1 MIEDKL
7 LIWKFKL
14 GDKAALARIYE
25 KYKNNLLRM
34 AGGLSNQ
41 TSIAED
47 VVHDV
52 FVSLAQSPGQL
63 KLGGNLKGYLATCV
77 ANRVR
82 NSNRSA
88 QRRQTV
94 NLDENEPLT
103 KDSDLPEGWI
113 IRDEELDKL
122 NYALAQL
129 PYDQREA
136 VILHVQGGMKF
147 RAIAKSLNVSINTVQ
162 SRYRYGLEKLRSLLN
177 SDPLHPRR
185 LALPDEAAGEDAG
198 AGVKK

>member
-1 MIEDKL
+1 MPMIEDRL

-14 GDKAALARIYE
+14 GDRAALARIYE

-41 TSIAED
+41 TSVAED

-82 NSNRSA
+82 NSNRA
-88 QRRQTV
+88 GLRRQTTA
-94 NLDENEPLT
+94 LEEAEPLT
-103 KDSDLPEGWI
+103 KESDLPDGWI
-113 IRDEELDKL
+113 IRNEELDKL
-122 NYALAQL
+122 NFALAQL
-129 PYDQREA
+129 PYDQRET

-177 SDPLHPRR
+177 S
-185 LALPDEAAGEDAG
+185 EVE
-198 AGVKK
+198 K

>member
-7 LIWKFKL
+7 LIWKFRL
-14 GDKAALARIYE
+14 GDRAAMARIYE

-52 FVSLAQSPGQL
+52 FVSLAQSPGRL

-77 ANRVR
+77 ANRIR
-82 NSNRSA
+82 NSNRSS
-88 QRRQTV
+88 QRRRTV
-94 NLDENEPLT
+94 NLDETEPSV

-113 IRDEELDKL
+113 IRNEELDKL

-129 PYDQREA
+129 PYEQREV
-136 VILHVQGGMKF
+136 VILHVQGAMKF

-177 SDPLHPRR
+177 S
-185 LALPDEAAGEDAG
+185 E
-198 AGVKK
+198 VKK

>member
-7 LIWKFKL
+7 LIWRFKS
-14 GDKAALARIYE
+14 GDRAALARIYE

-34 AGGLSNQ
+34 TGGLSNQ

-63 KLGGNLKGYLATCV
+63 KLGGNLKSYLATCL

-82 NSNRSA
+82 NSNRAA
-88 QRRQTV
+88 QIRQTV
-94 NLDENEPLT
+94 NLEETEPLT

-113 IRDEELDKL
+113 IRNEELDKL

-136 VILHVQGGMKF
+136 VILHVQGEMRF

-177 SDPLHPRR
+177 SDPLHR
-185 LALPDEAAGEDAG
+185 LVSEDAG

>member
-1 MIEDKL
+1 MIEDRL

-14 GDKAALARIYE
+14 GDRVALACIYE
-25 KYKNNLLRM
+25 KYKSNLLRM
-34 AGGLSNQ
+34 ASGLSNQ

-77 ANRVR
+77 ANRIR
-82 NSNRSA
+82 NSNRA
-88 QRRQTV
+88 GLRRQAASLEEV
-94 NLDENEPLT
+94 ESLT
-103 KDSDLPEGWI
+103 KDSNGPEGWI
-113 IRDEELDKL
+113 IRNEELDKL
-122 NYALAQL
+122 NFALAQL

-177 SDPLHPRR
+177 SRLEQCGSPELKRR
-185 LALPDEAAGEDAG
+185 I
-198 AGVKK
+198 KK